1 MRIPIL
7 AIAALTA
14 VLTCA
19 PVALLAQPPKPAPAT
34 DGFVPMESLPPQEQL
49 PAARL
54 LMAAYA
60 VAWVVI
66 FGYVWS
72 ISQRLGRV
80 EREIATV
87 SQKVEAGGR
96 R

>member
-1 MRIPIL
+1 MRVSML
-7 AIAALTA
+7 AIAVLTA
-14 VLTCA
+14 VLACA
-19 PVALLAQPPKPAPAT
+19 PASLLAQAPQPKPAQ
-34 DGFVPMESLPPQEQL
+34 DQFVPMESLPPQEQL

-54 LMAAYA
+54 VSTAYA

-72 ISQRLGRV
+72 IGQRLGRV
-80 EREIATV
+80 EREIAAV